1 MSETEKTEATP
12 VAEQQV
18 HPEVA
23 RVSAIVAQA
32 AQALTQCQT
41 LLYELPKVVAG
52 NIGLVSENAI
62 LKSALEQFQP
72 KDVVQS

>member
-1 MSETEKTEATP
+1 MSETTENAAP

-23 RVSAIVAQA
+23 RVQAIVAQA

-41 LLYELPKVVAG
+41 LLYELPKVVGG
-52 NIGLVSENAI
+52 NIQLAAELEA
-62 LKSALEQFQP
+62 LKLSIV
-72 KDVVQS
+72 KDVQS

>member
-1 MSETEKTEATP
+1 MSETVENAAP

-23 RVSAIVAQA
+23 RVQALVAQA
-32 AQALTQCQT
+32 AQALTQAQT
-41 LLYELPKVVAG
+41 LIYEIPKIVAG
-52 NIGLVSENAI
+52 NISLATELEA
-62 LKSALEQFQP
+62 LKASIV

>member
-1 MSETEKTEATP
+1 MSETEKTETP

-32 AQALTQCQT
+32 AQALTQIQS
-41 LLYELPKVVAG
+41 LLYELPKVVGG
-52 NIGLVSENAI
+52 NVQLVAE
-62 LKSALEQFQP
+62 LEQLKASIV

>member
-1 MSETEKTEATP
+1 MSETAENAAP

-32 AQALTQCQT
+32 AQALTQIQT
-41 LLYELPKVVAG
+41 LLYDLPKVVAG
-52 NIGLVSENAI
+52 NIQLVAELET
-62 LKSALEQFQP
+62 LKASIV
-72 KDVVQS
+72 KDVVES

>member
-1 MSETEKTEATP
+1 MSETTENAAP

-23 RVSAIVAQA
+23 RVQAIIAQA
-32 AQALTQCQT
+32 AQALTQIQT
-41 LLYELPKVVAG
+41 LLYDLPKVVAG
-52 NIGLVSENAI
+52 NIALAAELEA
-62 LKSALEQFQP
+62 LKSSIV

>member
-1 MSETEKTEATP
+1 MSESEKTEAP
-12 VAEQQV
+12 VVVEQQV

-23 RVSAIVAQA
+23 RVQAIVAQA

-52 NIGLVSENAI
+52 NIALASELEA
-62 LKSALEQFQP
+62 LKTSIV

>member
-1 MSETEKTEATP
+1 MSETTENAAP

-32 AQALTQCQT
+32 AQALTQIQT
-41 LLYELPKVVAG
+41 LLYDLPKVVAG
-52 NIGLVSENAI
+52 NIQLVAELEA
-62 LKSALEQFQP
+62 LKASIV

>member
-1 MSETEKTEATP
+1 MPETTENVAP

-23 RVSAIVAQA
+23 RVQAIVAQA

-41 LLYELPKVVAG
+41 LLYELPKVVGG
-52 NIGLVSENAI
+52 NIALAAELEA
-62 LKSALEQFQP
+62 LKASVI

>member
-1 MSETEKTEATP
+1 MSESEKTESP
-12 VAEQQV
+12 VVEQQV

-23 RVSAIVAQA
+23 RVQAIVAQA

-52 NIGLVSENAI
+52 NIALAGELEA
-62 LKSALEQFQP
+62 LKTSII

>member
-1 MSETEKTEATP
+1 MSETAENAAP

-32 AQALTQCQT
+32 AQALTQCQS

-52 NIGLVSENAI
+52 NIQLVAELEK
-62 LKSALEQFQP
+62 LKLDVV
-72 KDVVQS
+72 KDVQS

>member
-1 MSETEKTEATP
+1 MSETAENAAP

-32 AQALTQCQT
+32 AQALTQCQS

-52 NIGLVSENAI
+52 NIQLVAELEK
-62 LKSALEQFQP
+62 LKLDIV
-72 KDVVQS
+72 KDVQS

>member
-1 MSETEKTEATP
+1 MSETAENVAP

-32 AQALTQCQT
+32 AQALTQCQS

-52 NIGLVSENAI
+52 NIQLVAELEK
-62 LKSALEQFQP
+62 LKLNIV
-72 KDVVQS
+72 KDVQS

>member
-1 MSETEKTEATP
+1 MSETAENAAP

-32 AQALTQCQT
+32 AQALTEIQS
-41 LLYELPKVVAG
+41 LLYQLPKVVGG
-52 NIGLVSENAI
+52 NIALAAELEK
-62 LKSALEQFQP
+62 LKLDVV
-72 KDVVQS
+72 KDVQS